1 MTSRILP
8 PVLALKNVSKR
19 YGQTEVLRSFSLEVQ
34 PGERVGLIGPNG
46 AGKSTLFNLISGRDA
61 PSAGQILLDGQRI
74 DGKKPFEISRLG
86 VSRSFQITQVFA
98 QLSVFDNLRC
108 AALWRLGYRY
118 TVWKWLGGLEDANAQ
133 TEQLMHLLCLDHQ
146 RHTLAAHLSYAE
158 QRALDLGIALAG
170 NANVVLLD
178 EPTAGMSRSE
188 ATAFTRLIAQATA
201 GKSLLIVEHDMQV
214 LYGLAQNIAVMVGG
228 ELLAYDTADA
238 VRTDARVQAAYLGN
252 ALLDAVSPVAKGH
265 RA

>member
-118 TVWKWLGGLEDANAQ
+118 TVWKW
-133 TEQLMHLLCLDHQ
+133 
-146 RHTLAAHLSYAE
+146 R
-158 QRALDLGIALAG
+158 
-170 NANVVLLD
+170 VVF
-178 EPTAGMSRSE
+178 SE
-188 ATAFTRLIAQATA
+188 CI
-201 GKSLLIVEHDMQV
+201 
-214 LYGLAQNIAVMVGG
+214 
-228 ELLAYDTADA
+228 
-238 VRTDARVQAAYLGN
+238 
-252 ALLDAVSPVAKGH
+252 
-265 RA
+265 